1 MVARATTR
9 VNSLL
14 LVGALG
20 AVLFAIVSTRHLN
33 KLAEEEVEQNARI
46 MMASAAGVRKYTSQE
61 VTPLFEERMETRFH
75 PQAVSEYAVANIFR
89 VLKDQFPDFYY
100 REVALNPTNLSDRA
114 TVWESDIIQYFR
126 AHPSKSEDI
135 TIRPTLKGPVM
146 HLSRPIRAEQPCLVC
161 HDTPQRAP
169 ASMLA
174 LYGPDH
180 GFGWKEN
187 EIVGA
192 QIVSVSMQLASN
204 RARQNLLFM
213 GIAFGVLVMLGTLL
227 NVVLARIATRPI
239 RTTPDAEKV
248 SPGQSGAPEFK
259 RLGSDQ
265 IARFGQSFTRM
276 RRSLALRMSQ
286 PHGD

>member
-14 LVGALG
+14 LIGALG

-33 KLAEEEVEQNARI
+33 KLTEEEVEQNARI
-46 MMASAAGVRKYTSQE
+46 MMRSAASISKYTSE
-61 VTPLFEERMETRFH
+61 EIAPLLEERMQKRFY
-75 PQAVSEYAVANIFR
+75 PQGVSAYAA
-89 VLKDQFPDFYY
+89 LKNFDFLHAEFPDYSY
-100 REVALNPTNLSDRA
+100 RESALNPTNPSDRA
-114 TVWESDIIQYFR
+114 TDWERDVIQYFR
-126 AHPSKSEDI
+126 ANPSNSEHI

-146 HLSRPIRAEQPCLVC
+146 NLSRPIRAEERCLVC

-169 ASMLA
+169 ASMRA
-174 LYGPDH
+174 VYGDNN

-187 EIVGA
+187 EIIGA
-192 QIVSVSMQLASN
+192 QIVSVPMQLASN

-227 NVVLARIATRPI
+227 NVVLARTLTRQT
-239 RTTPDAEKV
+239 RTMPDAEKV
-248 SPGQSGAPEFK
+248 SPGQSGAPKFK
-259 RLGSDQ
+259 RWGSDQ